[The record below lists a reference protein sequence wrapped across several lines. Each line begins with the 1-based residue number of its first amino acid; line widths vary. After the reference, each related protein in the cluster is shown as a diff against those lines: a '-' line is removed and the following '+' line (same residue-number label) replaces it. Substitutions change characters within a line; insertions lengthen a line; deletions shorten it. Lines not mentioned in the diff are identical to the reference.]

1 MRKTTSCLELIWTY
15 EERNGFDASLTGS
28 EPITSRRRHIINR
41 QSPQCSLQRS
51 YLHGHWEVVLGFRRK
66 ENVHGFL
73 WEWLVSSGRGSH
85 FNDVQL
91 EAIRQ
96 SSVTQ
101 ISAEVNSIRPRPTRH
116 DWFPTRRFCCKSY
129 FSSRLS
135 ADSEAEQSWLFR
147 VSLHLELCEPG
158 GVSLNGLGHLP
169 VHRVELH
176 GSDDAVL
183 LRSREQVRFG
193 RDRGEFQVKHE
204 RAAKR
209 F

>member
-1 MRKTTSCLELIWTY
+1 MFSPALLPAWPLGSRSGLP
-15 EERNGFDASLTGS
+15 EERKHPRLSLGMAGFQWAGF
-28 EPITSRRRHIINR
+28 P
-41 QSPQCSLQRS
+41 LQWCAARGNTTK
-51 YLHGHWEVVLGFRRK
+51 LGHTNLC
-66 ENVHGFL
+66 
-73 WEWLVSSGRGSH
+73 RGK
-85 FNDVQL
+85 FN
-91 EAIRQ
+91 
-96 SSVTQ
+96 
-101 ISAEVNSIRPRPTRH
+101 SAPHCPDPTRH
-116 DWFPTRRFCCKSY
+116 DWFPTRRFCFKSY
-129 FSSRLS
+129 FSPCLS